1 MATMKR
7 PRLAA
12 VKALSGH
19 RLRLT
24 FVDGSIYTVSLAGEF
39 DKFPALAP
47 LRNPKAFAKAVDR
60 RGRGLDGGM
69 AGARHPDRSGHAL
82 AGRTRRRTRPTRIRA
97 CLRNGVLVM
106 GCR

>member
-1 MATMKR
+1 MKR

-24 FVDGSIYTVSLAGEF
+24 FVDGSIYTVSLVGEF

-47 LRNPKAFAKAVDR
+47 LRNPKTFAQAVIVE
-60 RGRGLDGGM
+60 GEGWAVEWPALDIQI
-69 AGARHPDRSGHAL
+69 GADTL
-82 AGRTRRRTRPTRIRA
+82 
-97 CLRNGVLVM
+97 CLDAQAQNVPSEVP
-106 GCR
+106 